1 MQDYV
6 RPGSLSEAI
15 EALKTEGALPICGG
29 TDLLVKRRMGL
40 VDPAVLV
47 DLSFIPALRVL
58 REEDGEIEIGAAVPI
73 TDIIDSPLVSG
84 KLPLLPRVL
93 GKLGS
98 LQIRN
103 RASLGGNIVNAS
115 PAADSAIPLL
125 LYDAS
130 LIIVGR
136 DGERTIPVEG
146 FFRGPGRTALE
157 EGELIR
163 SVRVPIPRSDYA
175 AFFHKVG
182 KRKAL
187 TIAIASLGS
196 LARVEGEKIAEI
208 RIAAGSVA
216 PTPIRLRR
224 TEGLL
229 TGERLTPETIEK
241 ARASAHDEVSPI
253 DDLRGS
259 AAYRRAVI
267 GDLVARAIREAGGL

>member
-163 SVRVPIPRSDYA
+163 AVRVPIPRSDCA

-229 TGERLTPETIEK
+229 TGARLTPETIEK

>member
-175 AFFHKVG
+175 AFSHKVG

-187 TIAIASLGS
+187 TIAIAFLGS

-229 TGERLTPETIEK
+229 TGARLTPETIEK

>member
-73 TDIIDSPLVSG
+73 TDIIDSPLVSR

-103 RASLGGNIVNAS
+103 HASLGGNIVNAS

-136 DGERTIPVEG
+136 DGERTI
-146 FFRGPGRTALE
+146 
-157 EGELIR
+157 
-163 SVRVPIPRSDYA
+163 
-175 AFFHKVG
+175 
-182 KRKAL
+182 
-187 TIAIASLGS
+187 LGS

-229 TGERLTPETIEK
+229 TGARLTPETIEK